1 MSFPARQVLK
11 SPRFVYNMQY
21 LFYILSLYLQVVFT
35 VDIRTIDD
43 VGREAI
49 IYELSNQM
57 HSICDR
63 RSVSCLM
70 ERKVHRRHN
79 YTQLQHMGDLRKK
92 NLCCVLFDPH
102 ELSLLFAHSVVDLL
116 CSTMPML

>member
-1 MSFPARQVLK
+1 MA
-11 SPRFVYNMQY
+11 
-21 LFYILSLYLQVVFT
+21 FT

-49 IYELSNQM
+49 ISELSNQM

-70 ERKVHRRHN
+70 ERKVHFL
-79 YTQLQHMGDLRKK
+79 TMFF
-92 NLCCVLFDPH
+92 LFSP
-102 ELSLLFAHSVVDLL
+102 LTTCWLFNDSSSV
-116 CSTMPML
+116 